1 MPDVIQSIRLVRDP
15 SSVEESL
22 SLLTAAIGAAQ
33 AAENITDSQLDRLNK
48 RLTRL
53 QMVVSLKFQER
64 K

>member
-1 MPDVIQSIRLVRDP
+1 MPDVIESIRLVRDP
-15 SSVEESL
+15 SSMEEAL

-33 AAENITDSQLDRLNK
+33 AAENITDSQLDRLN
-48 RLTRL
+48 RQLTRL